1 MLEKISNSIDQLSTK
16 QGQVSALLGV
26 PLLVVVM
33 YEVVM
38 RYVFDAP
45 TSWGFEMTTFLYG
58 VHYMLGL
65 SYCDVTGGHV
75 RVDIFTARMPLKG
88 QAVMGLLT
96 GVVFFLPVTA
106 LMTVYSW
113 KYAWVSIVG
122 RELNST
128 SWAPP
133 IYPVKALMAL
143 AFTLLLLQ
151 GISNI
156 LQNILVLRG
165 KAGAV
170 R

>member
-1 MLEKISNSIDQLSTK
+1 MLEKISKSIDQLSIK
-16 QGQVSALLGV
+16 QGEVSALLGV

-33 YEVVM
+33 YEVIM

-45 TSWGFEMTTFLYG
+45 TSWGFELTTFLYG

-75 RVDIFTARMPLKG
+75 RVDIFTARLPLKAQAAMGVVTGAVFFMPL
-88 QAVMGLLT
+88 MGLL
-96 GVVFFLPVTA
+96 
-106 LMTVYSW
+106 TVYSW
-113 KYAWVSIVG
+113 KYAWVSIAD

-133 IYPVKALMAL
+133 IYPVKTLMAV
-143 AFTLLLLQ
+143 AFTFLLLQ

-156 LQNILVLRG
+156 IQNIQVLRG

>member
-1 MLEKISNSIDQLSTK
+1 MLEKISKTIDALSLK

-45 TSWGFEMTTFLYG
+45 TTWGFEMTTFIYG

-75 RVDIFTARMPLKG
+75 RVDIFTARLPLKG
-88 QAVMGLLT
+88 QAAMGIFT
-96 GVVFFLPVTA
+96 GLVFFLPVTG
-106 LMTVYSW
+106 LLTVYSW
-113 KYAWVSIVG
+113 KYAWVSTMG
-122 RELNST
+122 RELYST

-133 IYPVKALMAL
+133 IYPIKTLMAV
-143 AFTLLLLQ
+143 AFTFLLLQ

-156 LQNILVLRG
+156 IQNIQVLRG
-165 KAGAV
+165 KSGAV